1 MKGGMHGM
9 SPFSL
14 GHSLP
19 SDRGACPFVWDAN
32 WGKSAC
38 PHLQEVFHAGCKIV
52 AGSCPCRY
60 HPQSDASFMLPCIVM
75 DRHGHGD
82 G

>member
-19 SDRGACPFVWDAN
+19 SDRGVCPFVWDAN
-32 WGKSAC
+32 GEKVPALMCRKYSMQTVKSLPA
-38 PHLQEVFHAGCKIV
+38 VVRV
-52 AGSCPCRY
+52 AIT
-60 HPQSDASFMLPCIVM
+60 AE
-75 DRHGHGD
+75 
-82 G
+82 

>member
-1 MKGGMHGM
+1 MRGM

-14 GHSLP
+14 GHSPLP
-19 SDRGACPFVWDAN
+19 DRGVCPFVVGRKFGEKCLSSW
-32 WGKSAC
+32 
-38 PHLQEVFHAGCKIV
+38 LEVFHAGCKIV

-60 HPQSDASFMLPCIVM
+60 HPQSDASSMLLCIVR

-82 G
+82 R